1 MGFIDWMRLGRKKN
15 SDVKV
20 TKIKDASVDLGEMA
34 AGNQTAATTAL
45 TRLMAQKT
53 ASTKILV
60 VQDGDHLTQVTDYAL
75 KMAERLDCEIIALDV
90 SDRPLQF
97 SGDRKERETNRFQEK
112 SRQNAANFALQAESR
127 GVNIQ
132 HVMEIAVPEKVIAR
146 LSNDDVGI
154 RYVLTKPDRES
165 LRANEERPQVPVYDL
180 NCSRLTR

>member
-15 SDVKV
+15 SDVRV
-20 TKIKDASVDLGEMA
+20 TKIKDASVGLGEMA

-45 TRLMAQKT
+45 TRMMAQKT

-97 SGDRKERETNRFQEK
+97 STGSHHCRF
-112 SRQNAANFALQAESR
+112 L
-127 GVNIQ
+127 
-132 HVMEIAVPEKVIAR
+132 P
-146 LSNDDVGI
+146 LP
-154 RYVLTKPDRES
+154 VLGSKPHS
-165 LRANEERPQVPVYDL
+165 GH
-180 NCSRLTR
+180 